1 MLHLTGSVSGL
12 REFVDVSQGSF
23 QFLDCGLFNSVL
35 LLPLP
40 VPKSIGKA
48 YGWPQINTKLKLWL

>member
-23 QFLDCGLFNSVL
+23 QFLDFGLFNSVL

-48 YGWPQINTKLKLWL
+48 YGWPQIIPN